1 MPIYRCKQCSFVAED
16 TSTPVGEKIGCAR
29 CGTPCVVYGTVV
41 FVEKL
46 VKRYVAAMR
55 EIKTLQTLDSSDI
68 PSAPAPYTLPATLL
82 PLLASVDSQHTAPL
96 TAWFAARQID
106 IRFEHAQVDTHG
118 YFDDAARQIG
128 AQYNRFAELIE
139 RIGYAYRNSHTV
151 VHLDLGSQAP
161 QDAQAVNTL
170 CGWLYVRSFF
180 ARYHYQKPEKTIQLT
195 LRPSVTIREFFDGGW
210 LQRAVFLRLQDLF
223 THRAPGYAC
232 ARSAKLVP
240 SHDVQHTMDV
250 LFLPPGQPPVCVACT
265 TGASRNDIDT
275 CLRLRHRLGLDRSRF
290 ILCAADLSDAQ
301 AAGLSALHALSFVNL
316 ASLGPHVA
324 HML

>member
-1 MPIYRCKQCSFVAED
+1 MD
-16 TSTPVGEKIGCAR
+16 TITLSATARDEKVKPRALR
-29 CGTPCVVYGTVV
+29 RSMQVPCVVYGTVV

-55 EIKTLQTLDSSDI
+55 EIKTRQTLDSSDI
-68 PSAPAPYTLPATLL
+68 PSAPAPYTLPATLLPLL

-210 LQRAVFLRLQDLF
+210 LQRAVFLR
-223 THRAPGYAC
+223 APEAPNWC
-232 ARSAKLVP
+232 PARRCS
-240 SHDVQHTMDV
+240 T
-250 LFLPPGQPPVCVACT
+250 
-265 TGASRNDIDT
+265 RWT
-275 CLRLRHRLGLDRSRF
+275 CCSCR
-290 ILCAADLSDAQ
+290 
-301 AAGLSALHALSFVNL
+301 
-316 ASLGPHVA
+316 
-324 HML
+324 